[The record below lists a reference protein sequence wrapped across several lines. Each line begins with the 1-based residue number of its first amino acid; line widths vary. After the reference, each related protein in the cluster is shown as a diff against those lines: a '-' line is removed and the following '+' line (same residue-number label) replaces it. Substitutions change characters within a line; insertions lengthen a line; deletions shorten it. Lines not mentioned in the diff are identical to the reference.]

1 MNLNLI
7 FFFNL
12 DGILGIELR
21 FSAVRAQS
29 PNHWT
34 TREFPKFELNFNKN
48 RHMDGKWSSENIL
61 HIITYKENA
70 NVNTW

>member
-34 TREFPKFELNFNKN
+34 AREFPKFELNFTKN

-61 HIITYKENA
+61 NIITYKENA
-70 NVNTW
+70 NVNSW